1 MRQLSDSLLKEL
13 KEGSL
18 HAILEFI
25 KNDDS
30 LDFQIRENYANVYY
44 KGGNILKIKP
54 RSFDFDKMY
63 FHSAKDKTSSDVKN
77 DKTKLSELVE
87 KRKQLL
93 TLLPANPQEY
103 FTEAKAVMDEWDEA
117 LSDRVQ
123 HNEKKEQQ
131 QIALANQRN
140 TDYVVLDLE
149 YAVSRT
155 SAFKYDGKEAKY
167 VPRFDIIA
175 IHDGRLVVIELKK
188 GLGAVSGTSGVRP
201 HIDCFNH
208 TIGRDTKSVF
218 VSEMRELL
226 KQKQQLGLL
235 GKSLTI
241 GERTPAFVFAFADKN
256 EEENEFFSF
265 VATCIRESY
274 RGDFIYL
281 NRSHILRRAMNRDY
295 YYAEQKRQSM
305 NLKKYNSFLFENAQ
319 SIEYDPKR
327 KKRSDFVLRTQDKNK
342 NLFHIIRQEAIDY
355 FNEYNISW
363 WLYENKPDS
372 PTGHLVSSQIHCL
385 NHLFALRKDKEA
397 LKIIWSAASGLPIK
411 EVLPSPLDKDGYLT
425 FEFVYKNK
433 SLLGEKYETRGAKC
447 TSIDALVYAQLEDE
461 RKILFPIEWKYTETY
476 YGKKATPDS
485 WKRYPDLINRQKCN
499 LIDVFDIYKED
510 PYYELMRQT
519 LLVEQII
526 ENPEI
531 AKIKADD
538 YFHIMV
544 IPDAHK
550 ELKTA
555 IESKYISTL
564 KDPSK
569 FKITDPQDLLAPL
582 KGNNK
587 YADLLNYLKTRYW
600 NE

>member
-1 MRQLSDSLLKEL
+1 MRQLSCSLFREL
-13 KEGSL
+13 KEGAL
-18 HAILEFI
+18 HALLEFI
-25 KNDDS
+25 KRDSS

-54 RSFDFDKMY
+54 KSFDIDKMY
-63 FHSAKDKTSSDVKN
+63 FHTAKDKNSTDAKS
-77 DKTKLSELVE
+77 DKTKLSEFVE

-93 TLLPANPQEY
+93 ALLPANPQEY
-103 FTEAKAVMDEWDEA
+103 FRKAKAVMDEWDEA

-155 SAFKYDGKEAKY
+155 SAFKYDGDEDKH

-208 TIGRDTKSVF
+208 TIGRDAKGLF
-218 VSEMRELL
+218 VLEMRELL
-226 KQKQQLGLL
+226 KQKKELGLL
-235 GKSLTI
+235 DESLTI
-241 GERTPAFVFAFADKN
+241 KDTKPTFVFAFADKN
-256 EEENEFFSF
+256 EEEDEFFSF
-265 VATCIRESY
+265 IATCIHEKY

-281 NRSHILRRAMNRDY
+281 NSSHKLRRAMNRDY
-295 YYAEQKRQSM
+295 YYAEQKRQSA
-305 NLKKYNSFLFENAQ
+305 NLKRYNSILFENAQ
-319 SIEYDPKR
+319 SIEFDPKR
-327 KKRSDFVLRTQDKNK
+327 KKKSDFVLRSQDKNK
-342 NLFHIIRQEAIDY
+342 NLFHKIRQEAIDY
-355 FNEYNISW
+355 FIEYKISW
-363 WLYENKPDS
+363 WQYENKPDS

-397 LKIIWSAASGLPIK
+397 LKEMMTQTTGLPIK
-411 EVLPSPLDKDGYLT
+411 EILPSPLDKDGYLT

-476 YGKKATPDS
+476 YGKEATPES
-485 WKRYPDLINRQKCN
+485 WKRYPDLISLEDSN
-499 LIDVFDIYKED
+499 LKEVSDLYKAD

-519 LLVEQII
+519 LLCEQII
-526 ENPEI
+526 RHKDCGIE
-531 AKIKADD
+531 AVD
-538 YFHIMV
+538 YSHIMV
-544 IPDAHK
+544 IPNAHA

-555 IESKYISTL
+555 IENNYIPTI
-564 KDPSK
+564 KDKSK
-569 FKITDPQDLLAPL
+569 FRIIDPQELLAPL
-582 KGNNK
+582 EGNEK
-587 YADLLNYLKTRYW
+587 YSKLLEYLRKRYW
-600 NE
+600 

>member
-1 MRQLSDSLLKEL
+1 MRQLSDSLLKDL

-30 LDFQIRENYANVYY
+30 LDFQIRENYVNVYY

-63 FHSAKDKTSSDVKN
+63 FHSAKDKNSSDVKH

-93 TLLPANPQEY
+93 ALLPANPLEY
-103 FTEAKAVMDEWDEA
+103 FTKAKAVMDEWDEA

-131 QIALANQRN
+131 QIALANQHN

-175 IHDGRLVVIELKK
+175 IHDGRLVIIELKK
-188 GLGAVSGTSGVRP
+188 GLGAVPGTSGVGP

-208 TIGRDTKSVF
+208 TIGRDTKNIF

-235 GKSLTI
+235 DESLMI
-241 GERTPAFVFAFADKN
+241 EDAKPAFVFAFADKN

-265 VATCIRESY
+265 IATCIHEKY

-281 NRSHILRRAMNRDY
+281 NSSHKLRRAMNRDY
-295 YYAEQKRQSM
+295 YYDEQKRQSA
-305 NLKKYNSFLFENAQ
+305 NLKRHNSSLFENAQ

-342 NLFHIIRQEAIDY
+342 NIFHAIRQEAIDY
-355 FNEYNISW
+355 FKEYNISW
-363 WLYENKPDS
+363 WQYENKPDS

-397 LKIIWSAASGLPIK
+397 LKTILTVASGIPIK
-411 EVLPSPLDKDGYLT
+411 EILPSPLDKDGYLT
-425 FEFVYKNK
+425 FEFVCKNK
-433 SLLGEKYETRGAKC
+433 SLMGEKYETRGAKC
-447 TSIDALVYAQLEDE
+447 TSIDALVYAQLEDD
-461 RKILFPIEWKYTETY
+461 RKILIPIEWKYTETY
-476 YGKKATPDS
+476 YGKEATPNS
-485 WKRYPDLINRQKCN
+485 WKRYPNLINRQKCN
-499 LIDVFDIYKED
+499 LIAVFDIYKED
-510 PYYELMRQT
+510 PHYELMRQT

-526 ENPEI
+526 ANPEI
-531 AKIKADD
+531 ANIKAED

-555 IESKYISTL
+555 IESKYIPTL
-564 KDPSK
+564 KDKSK
-569 FKITDPQDLLAPL
+569 FRIIAPQDLLAPL
-582 KGNNK
+582 QGNEK
-587 YADLLNYLKTRYW
+587 YADLLDYLQKRYW
-600 NE
+600 

>member
-1 MRQLSDSLLKEL
+1 MRKLNDNLFKAL

-18 HAILEFI
+18 HALLEFI
-25 KNDDS
+25 KSDSS

-54 RSFDFDKMY
+54 KSFDIDKMY
-63 FHSAKDKTSSDVKN
+63 FHTAKDKNSTGVKS
-77 DKTKLSELVE
+77 DKTKLSEFVE

-93 TLLPANPQEY
+93 ALLPANPQEY
-103 FTEAKAVMDEWDEA
+103 FRKAKAVMDEWDEA

-155 SAFKYDGKEAKY
+155 SAFKYDGDEDKH

-175 IHDGRLVVIELKK
+175 IHNGRLVVIELKK
-188 GLGAVSGTSGVRP
+188 GLGAVPGTSGVGP

-208 TIGRDTKSVF
+208 TIGRDAKGLF
-218 VSEMRELL
+218 VLEMRELL
-226 KQKQQLGLL
+226 KQKKELGLL
-235 GKSLTI
+235 DESLTI
-241 GERTPAFVFAFADKN
+241 KDTKPTFVFAFADKN
-256 EEENEFFSF
+256 EEEDEFFSF
-265 VATCIRESY
+265 IATCIHEKY

-281 NRSHILRRAMNRDY
+281 NSSHKLRRAMNRDY
-295 YYAEQKRQSM
+295 YYAEQKRQSA
-305 NLKKYNSFLFENAQ
+305 NLKRYNSLLFESAQ
-319 SIEYDPKR
+319 SIGYDPKR
-327 KKRSDFVLRTQDKNK
+327 KKRSGFVLRTQDKDK
-342 NLFHIIRQEAIDY
+342 NLFHAIRQETIDY
-355 FNEYNISW
+355 FREYNISW
-363 WLYENKPDS
+363 WQYENNPDS

-397 LKIIWSAASGLPIK
+397 LKTVLSAASGLTIK
-411 EVLPSPLDKDGYLT
+411 EILPSPLDKDGYLT

-447 TSIDALVYAQLEDE
+447 TSIDALVYAKLEDE
-461 RKILFPIEWKYTETY
+461 RKILIPIEWKYTETY
-476 YGKKATPDS
+476 YGKEATPES
-485 WKRYPDLINRQKCN
+485 WKRYPDLISLEDSN
-499 LIDVFDIYKED
+499 LKEVCDLYKAD

-519 LLVEQII
+519 LLCEQII
-526 ENPEI
+526 RLKDCEI
-531 AKIKADD
+531 IADC

-544 IPDAHK
+544 IPNAHT

-555 IESKYISTL
+555 IESKYIPTL
-564 KDPSK
+564 KDKSK
-569 FKITDPQDLLAPL
+569 FRIIDPQELLAPL
-582 KGNNK
+582 EGNEK
-587 YADLLNYLKTRYW
+587 YSKLLEYLRKRYW
-600 NE
+600 